1 MYNNPY
7 SPFSM
12 NQPFM
17 APQFAPNSASTM
29 PMQQQQSAP
38 QTMQSGPDWLQVP
51 NVKQV
56 EQISVTPGGKAW
68 IMVQNEPVFA
78 LRTADQMGLVS
89 TTYYK
94 FQKYE
99 PGEQSD
105 DYITRN
111 EFDKFVKSVQNVLQN
126 LGASKEGEQ

>member
-7 SPFSM
+7 NPFPM

-17 APQFAPNSASTM
+17 SPQFPTSGASAM
-29 PMQQQQSAP
+29 PMQQQQPAP
-38 QTMQSGPDWLQVP
+38 QTMHSGPDWLQVP

-99 PGEQSD
+99 PGEQSE

-111 EFDKFVKSVQNVLQN
+111 EFDKFAKNVQSVLQN
-126 LGASKEGEQ
+126 LVAKKEGE

>member
-7 SPFSM
+7 IPFQM

-17 APQFAPNSASTM
+17 APQFAPNGASTM
-29 PMQQQQSAP
+29 PMQQQQPAP
-38 QTMQSGPDWLQVP
+38 QTMQSGPDWVQVP
-51 NVKQV
+51 NIKQV
-56 EQISVTPGGKAW
+56 EQISVAPGGKAW

-94 FQKYE
+94 KYE
-99 PGEQSD
+99 PGEQSE

-111 EFDKFVKSVQNVLQN
+111 EFDKFAKNVQSVLQN
-126 LGASKEGEQ
+126 LGAVKEGE

>member
-7 SPFSM
+7 SPFQM

-17 APQFAPNSASTM
+17 APQFPASSASTM
-29 PMQQQQSAP
+29 PMQQQQPAP
-38 QTMQSGPDWLQVP
+38 QTMQNGPDWVQVP

-99 PGEQSD
+99 PGEQSE

-111 EFDKFVKSVQNVLQN
+111 EFDKFAKNVQSVLQN
-126 LGASKEGEQ
+126 LVSKKEGE

>member
-7 SPFSM
+7 NPFSM

-17 APQFAPNSASTM
+17 APQFPAAGASTM
-29 PMQQQQSAP
+29 PMQQQQPAP
-38 QTMQSGPDWLQVP
+38 QTMQSGPDWVTVP

-68 IMVQNEPVFA
+68 VMVQNEPVFA
-78 LRTADQMGLVS
+78 LRAADQMGLVS

-99 PGEQSD
+99 PGEQSE

-111 EFDKFVKSVQNVLQN
+111 EFDKFVKNVQSVLQN
-126 LGASKEGEQ
+126 LGAVKEGE

>member
-7 SPFSM
+7 SPFPM

-17 APQFAPNSASTM
+17 APQFPASGASTI
-29 PMQQQQSAP
+29 PMQQQQPAP
-38 QTMQSGPDWLQVP
+38 QAAQSGPDWIPVP

-78 LRTADQMGLVS
+78 LRAADQMGLVS

-111 EFDKFVKSVQNVLQN
+111 EFDKFVKNVQSVLQN
-126 LGASKEGEQ
+126 LGASKEGE

>member
-7 SPFSM
+7 SPFPM

-17 APQFAPNSASTM
+17 APQFPASGASTI
-29 PMQQQQSAP
+29 PMQQQQPAP
-38 QTMQSGPDWLQVP
+38 QAAQSGPDWIPVP

-111 EFDKFVKSVQNVLQN
+111 EFDKFVKNVQSVLQN
-126 LGASKEGEQ
+126 LGASKEGE